1 MTRTR
6 TAIEDIWPLSPLQEG
21 LLFHASLGDEA
32 SDVYAGQRAL
42 ALDGPLDVDR
52 LRRSWEGLIARH
64 GALRASFRRR
74 KSGEAVQVI
83 AREVE
88 LPWREVD
95 LSGLPDTEAEAEAA
109 RLSEDELAAGFDVAR
124 GPLLRLLLLRLG
136 ERRHRLVLT
145 THHIVLDGW
154 SLPILVNEL
163 ETVYRAGGDT
173 GALPAIRSYRDYL
186 AWIGRQDREAARA
199 AWREELAGTEEP
211 TLVAPADPARVP
223 MRPETALGECG
234 PELTQSLNDLARRR
248 GVTMATV
255 VQGAW
260 ALVLARLSG
269 RRDVV
274 FGTTVAGRP
283 ADLPGAESLIG
294 LFINTLPVRA
304 ELTGELSVSDL
315 LSGLQARQVA
325 LMGHQ
330 YLGLAEIR
338 QVAGPGAEFDTLVV
352 YENYPHSAA
361 AVPYDP
367 DDLVIG
373 PGGAP
378 QDASH
383 YPLGLIG
390 IPGERLEL
398 HLDYRPDLFDRSTA
412 ENVLA
417 ALVRVLEQFAA
428 DPELRLG
435 TIDLLDEAERS
446 VVVEEWNGTA
456 RDVDAS
462 TVVERFRGWAV
473 RAPEA
478 VALWFG
484 DWPLSYAEVDARSD
498 ALARGLVARGVGRES
513 RVGLCLPR
521 GAEMVVA
528 LLAVWKAGGAYVPLD
543 PEYPS

>member
-64 GALRASFRRR
+64 GTLRASFRRR

-88 LPWREVD
+88 LPWHEVD
-95 LSGLPDTEAEAEAA
+95 LSGLPEAAVESEAA
-109 RLSEDELAAGFDVAR
+109 RLSGAELAAGFDVAR

-163 ETVYRAGGDT
+163 EVVYRADGDA
-173 GALPAIRSYRDYL
+173 GALPPIRSYRDYL
-186 AWIGRQDREAARA
+186 AWLGRQDREAARA
-199 AWREELAGTEEP
+199 AWREELAGAEEP
-211 TLVAPADPARVP
+211 TLVVPANPARLP
-223 MRPETALGECG
+223 LRPETVLGECDA
-234 PELTQSLNDLARRR
+234 ELTRALNDVARQS

-269 RRDVV
+269 RQDVV

-304 ELTGELSVSDL
+304 ELAGDLSVADL
-315 LSGLQARQVA
+315 LSELQDRQVN

-330 YLGLAEIR
+330 YLGLAEVK
-338 QVAGPGAEFDTLVV
+338 QLAGPGAEFDTLVV

-361 AVPYDP
+361 PAPYDP
-367 DDLVIG
+367 DTLVIG

-383 YPLGLIG
+383 YPLGLIV
-390 IPGERLEL
+390 IPGERMEL
-398 HLDYRPDLFDRSTA
+398 HLDYRPDLFDGARA
-412 ENVLA
+412 ESVLA
-417 ALVRVLEQFAA
+417 SLVRVLEQIAA
-428 DPELRLG
+428 DPQLRLS
-435 TIDLLDEAERS
+435 DVELLDEAERS
-446 VVVEEWNGTA
+446 AVVEEWNATA
-456 RDVDAS
+456 QDVDAS
-462 TVVERFRGWAV
+462 TVLRRFRGWAV
-473 RAPEA
+473 RTPDAA
-478 VALWFG
+478 ALW
-484 DWPLSYAEVDARSD
+484 VR
-498 ALARGLVARGVGRES
+498 
-513 RVGLCLPR
+513 
-521 GAEMVVA
+521 
-528 LLAVWKAGGAYVPLD
+528 
-543 PEYPS
+543 

>member
-21 LLFHASLGDEA
+21 LLFHASFGDKA
-32 SDVYAGQRAL
+32 LDVYAGQRAL

-64 GALRASFRRR
+64 GTLRASFRRR

-88 LPWREVD
+88 LPWREID
-95 LSGLPDTEAEAEAA
+95 LSSLPEADAEAEAA
-109 RLSEDELAAGFDVAR
+109 RLSGAELADGFDVAR

-163 ETVYRAGGDT
+163 EVVYRAGGDA
-173 GALPAIRSYRDYL
+173 GALPPIRSYRDYL
-186 AWIGRQDREAARA
+186 AWLGRQDRDAARA
-199 AWREELAGTEEP
+199 AWREELAGAEEP
-211 TLVAPADPARVP
+211 TLVMPANPARLP
-223 MRPETALGECG
+223 LRPETVLVECDA
-234 PELTQSLNDLARRR
+234 ELTRALNDVARQ
-248 GVTMATV
+248 GDVTMATV

-269 RRDVV
+269 RQDVV

-304 ELTGELSVSDL
+304 QLAGDLSVADL
-315 LSGLQARQVA
+315 LSELQHRQVN

-330 YLGLAEIR
+330 YLGLAEIK
-338 QVAGPGAEFDTLVV
+338 QLAGPGAEFDTLVV

-361 AVPYDP
+361 PAPYDP
-367 DDLVIG
+367 DTLVIG

-383 YPLGLIG
+383 HPLGLIV
-390 IPGERLEL
+390 IPGERMEL
-398 HLDYRPDLFDRSTA
+398 HLDYRPDLFDGARA
-412 ENVLA
+412 ESVLA
-417 ALVRVLEQFAA
+417 SLLRVLEQMAA
-428 DPELRLG
+428 DPQRRLSD
-435 TIDLLDEAERS
+435 IELLDEAERTA
-446 VVVEEWNGTA
+446 VVEEWNATA
-456 RDVDAS
+456 QEVDAS
-462 TVVERFRGWAV
+462 TVLQRFRGWVA
-473 RAPEA
+473 RTPDAT
-478 VALWFG
+478 ALWSRQHA
-484 DWPLSYAEVDARSD
+484 LSYGELDARSD

-521 GAEMVVA
+521 G
-528 LLAVWKAGGAYVPLD
+528 
-543 PEYPS
+543 